1 MTFEEELAVLTSK
14 CRSCIRAGQIDRYS
28 GALKEVASLFLR
40 ERRFRDQIKM
50 LTLSFYIDLSGFGR
64 AAHIDRTVIRHLQE
78 ALVVNNVDIKELEQN
93 YFIWIQP
100 DMIAQHTMS
109 VKDSWYLLRLCL
121 EEKIDQAE
129 WALAK
134 I

>member
-1 MTFEEELAVLTSK
+1 MAFEEELIVLTSK
-14 CRSCIRAGQIDRYS
+14 CRSYIRAGQIDRYS
-28 GALKEVASLFLR
+28 ETLKEMASLFLR
-40 ERRFRDQIKM
+40 ERCFLDQMKM

-64 AAHIDRTVIRHLQE
+64 AAYIDHTVINMLQE
-78 ALVVNNVDIKELEQN
+78 ALDADKVDIKELEQN
-93 YFIWIQP
+93 YFAWIQP

-121 EEKIDQAE
+121 EGKTDQAE